1 MCADFGSHLDHLSD
15 ETCQMNTRI
24 GRIARHQSRLGGFVP
39 LPSSEHAKESS
50 SSDGG
55 DDGDDDASGSE
66 YDDEITTS

>member
-1 MCADFGSHLDHLSD
+1 
-15 ETCQMNTRI
+15 MNTRI
-24 GRIARHQSRLGGFVP
+24 TRIAFCQSRIGGFVP

-66 YDDEITTS
+66 YDDEMMTS

>member
-1 MCADFGSHLDHLSD
+1 MYADFGSHLDHLFN
-15 ETCQMNTRI
+15 EMCKMNTRI
-24 GRIARHQSRLGGFVP
+24 TCIAFRQSRIGGFVP

-66 YDDEITTS
+66 YDDEIMTS